1 MQIAEEELVKGCIAG
16 NRLMQRQLYNTYA
29 GKMLVLC
36 NRYCRTSAEAEDIL
50 QEAFIKIFSKI
61 NTFRF
66 ESQLGGWIRMIVVN
80 TAINHVRKEKDLAFS
95 VEIDQAI
102 GVENNI
108 ASAISAMNYTE
119 LISLVRTL
127 PAGCQAVFNM
137 YAIDGYDHK
146 EIGEK
151 LGISIGTSKS
161 QYARAKAILQRKLLN
176 SKQLQSK
183 IFS

>member
-1 MQIAEEELVKGCIAG
+1 MQIAEEELVKGCIKG
-16 NRLMQRQLYNTYA
+16 DRLMQRKLYDTYA

-61 NTFRF
+61 DTFRF

-80 TAINHVRKEKDLAFS
+80 SAINHIRKEKDLAFS
-95 VEIDQAI
+95 VEIENANSE
-102 GVENNI
+102 ENNMS
-108 ASAISAMNYTE
+108 SAISNMNYEE
-119 LISLVRTL
+119 LINLVRTL
-127 PAGCQAVFNM
+127 PVGCQAVFNM

-146 EIGEK
+146 EISEK

-161 QYARAKAILQRKLLN
+161 QYSRAKTLLQKKLLHQN
-176 SKQLQSK
+176 RVVFEK
-183 IFS
+183 